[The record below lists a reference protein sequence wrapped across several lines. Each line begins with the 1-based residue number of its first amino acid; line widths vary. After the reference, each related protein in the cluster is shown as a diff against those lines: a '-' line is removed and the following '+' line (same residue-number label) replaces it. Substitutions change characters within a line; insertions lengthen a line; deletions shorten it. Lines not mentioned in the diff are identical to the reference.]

1 VTSPS
6 AAPVGFAALPRG
18 VLEATGPQRQ
28 KLLQGLL
35 SHEVAALAPGEG
47 RPAALMNVRGAVQL
61 LARVLVD
68 DAVVVLE
75 TNADRLDLLQ
85 STLEHY
91 RVAAPVRFARPA
103 TAVLALV
110 GTGAGE
116 VVGAAGAA
124 PPAATPEAHVRATIA
139 GHAVRIVRAGD
150 LPAGGLVVH
159 VPAAGAAAVTEALRA
174 AGATPLAPAEL
185 DARRVEALRPW
196 YGVDVTEDNLLH
208 ETGLVAECHSPTKG
222 CYLGQEVIARLEAR
236 GGNVNKTLRGLRLSA
251 PAAAGDAI
259 VHEGREVGRV
269 TTAAVS
275 PRLGPIAMGY
285 VHRGAFADGTAV
297 DVAGAAA
304 TVVTR
309 FEERVP

>member
-1 VTSPS
+1 MAFTSS
-6 AAPVGFAALPRG
+6 GSPVGLAALPRG

-35 SHEVAALAPGEG
+35 SNEVAGLAAGEG
-47 RPAALMNVRGAVQL
+47 RAAALMTVKGALQALV
-61 LARVLVD
+61 RVLVD
-68 DAVVVLE
+68 GAVVVLE

-91 RVAAPVRFARPA
+91 RVGAPVRFARPA

-110 GTGAGE
+110 GSGADACAR
-116 VVGAAGAA
+116 AAGAE
-124 PPAATPEAHVRATIA
+124 PPASAPEAHVKASIA
-139 GHAVRIVRAGD
+139 GQAVRLVRAGD
-150 LPAGGLVVH
+150 LPGGGLVVQA
-159 VPAAGAAAVTEALRA
+159 PAAAQEAVADALRG
-174 AGATPLAPAEL
+174 AGAVPLAPAEL

-208 ETGLVAECHSPTKG
+208 ETGLLAECHSATKG
-222 CYLGQEVIARLEAR
+222 CYLGQEVIARLEGR
-236 GGNVNKTLRGLRLSA
+236 GGNVSRALRGLRLSA
-251 PAAAGDAI
+251 PAAPGDPIA
-259 VHEGREVGRV
+259 HEGREVGRV

-285 VHRGAFADGTAV
+285 VHRGAFAAGTAV
-297 DVAGAAA
+297 QVAGAPA

-309 FEERVP
+309 FEE